1 MPTQLDEPVSIA
13 VPKGTLLVVFE
24 FLARSYAVWTGSGEK
39 PTEESFVLLQPDP
52 GERIALWRLE
62 GAIEST
68 LAEIFAP
75 DYAELLSEWKRQ
87 LIADSKR

>member
-1 MPTQLDEPVSIA
+1 MSTRLDQPVNIA
-13 VPKGTLLVVFE
+13 LPKGTLLVVFE
-24 FLARSYAVWTGSGEK
+24 FLARSHDAWKKTGDK
-39 PTEESFVLLQPDP
+39 PPDDSFTLQQPDA

-68 LAEIFAP
+68 LAEMFAP

-87 LIADSKR
+87 IVADSNR